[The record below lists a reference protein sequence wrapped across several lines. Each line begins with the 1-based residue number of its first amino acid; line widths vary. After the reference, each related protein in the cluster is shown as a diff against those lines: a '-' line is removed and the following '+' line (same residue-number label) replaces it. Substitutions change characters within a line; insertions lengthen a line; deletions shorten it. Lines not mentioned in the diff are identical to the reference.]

1 MAASIIM
8 DMMQRTLVKEGEKE
22 VQDIFRGKRV
32 ERIMVGSEVAV
43 VSVYSTRDRAVVVVT
58 LGEVAGLMMIFP
70 VGEGEDLLTMEQIN
84 KMDVAIIALVM
95 VNVHKKS
102 CRSVF
107 NILVHFNHPISSNK
121 HPGSYLKFK
130 LKGGRGGGA

>member
-70 VGEGEDLLTMEQIN
+70 VGEGEGEDLLTMEKIN

-95 VNVHKKS
+95 V
-102 CRSVF
+102 
-107 NILVHFNHPISSNK
+107 
-121 HPGSYLKFK
+121 G
-130 LKGGRGGGA
+130 